1 LHKLVEL
8 GKKVSNEFPIDG
20 WHYCSLAIWRMT
32 ISLFNSRRRR
42 RDRSNPPSSGSRL
55 AVRFLLVDLWLSNFI
70 QTSTRRHTILPAEVP
85 SARRQGAIN
94 PPQADKHNEKQLPKT
109 TQRRIPRF
117 L

>member
-1 LHKLVEL
+1 MDLLEVWVRPPFSHNDFSVQFKE
-8 GKKVSNEFPIDG
+8 KAEKPK
-20 WHYCSLAIWRMT
+20 H
-32 ISLFNSRRRR
+32 
-42 RDRSNPPSSGSRL
+42 PPSSGSRR

-70 QTSTRRHTILPAEVP
+70 QTSSRRHTILPAEVP